1 MGPVGGPAPNFKQ
14 HHSHK
19 LSEMTEAFMPEL
31 PVDQRRI
38 LLRDNADSIDE
49 TTYMKDLS
57 DDDLDS
63 KREQLVTNLEK
74 ISSHDEE
81 LDAAKEA
88 HKAATKPLKLENKVL
103 LNEVRNRKTEVR
115 GTLYSIADREKGVMV
130 VYDDQGEF
138 VSSRRLRPDEKNRIP
153 FPIRKAAN
161 DE

>member
-1 MGPVGGPAPNFKQ
+1 
-14 HHSHK
+14 
-19 LSEMTEAFMPEL
+19 MTESFMPDL
-31 PVDQRRI
+31 PLEQRRI
-38 LLRDNADSIDE
+38 LLRDNADSVDE

-63 KREQLVTNLEK
+63 KREQLVSNLEK

-103 LNEVRNRKTEVR
+103 LTEVRHRKTEVK
-115 GTLYSIADREKGVMV
+115 GTLYSIADRERGMMV
-130 VYDDQGEF
+130 VYDDQGDF
-138 VSSRRLRPDEKNRIP
+138 VSSRRLRPDEKSRLP
-153 FPIRKAAN
+153 FPMRKAAN